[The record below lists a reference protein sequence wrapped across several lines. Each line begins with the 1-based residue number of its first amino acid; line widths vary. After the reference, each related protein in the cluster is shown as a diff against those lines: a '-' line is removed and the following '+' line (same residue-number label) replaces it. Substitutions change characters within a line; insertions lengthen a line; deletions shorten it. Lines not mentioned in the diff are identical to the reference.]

1 MKRQI
6 ICLLSFSLVSLV
18 LHAQDKW
25 DLRRCVEY
33 ALSNNISVKQQDVQA
48 RLADLSYKQSR
59 LSMYPSASLSGN
71 LAYSSGRNQNPVTYD
86 LITQGYLSSGFNLQ
100 AGVDI
105 FNWFSKKNNM
115 AGNALEAE
123 AAHASVKKLQEDIA
137 LNVAGAYLQALLS
150 KEQIKVSQLQVQ
162 QTAAQLANT
171 RKLVEA
177 GSIPELNAAQLEAQL
192 ANDSANLVT
201 AEGNTRQAMLLLKA
215 LLNLDA
221 SLPFEIETPEVATIP
236 LEDLASLQPE
246 AVYIQALANLP
257 QQKVNDLRIKA
268 AEKYVAAARG
278 SMYPSFSAFGSLG
291 TSFNNKATSIVGS
304 TPVYAPL
311 GKVSVGGTDYDVF
324 PLQPFNDYT
333 YTKIPYFSQLDQ
345 NFRQTVGLSMSVPIA
360 NGGVLRTGYERSK
373 LNLKG
378 LELQK
383 ESDNNTLKQDIYS
396 AYTDVVTS
404 MEKFNAA
411 TKTVAANQKAYD
423 FAMKRYDIGLLNTI
437 DLITTQNNL
446 FSARLQRLLAQYDYV
461 FKMKVLEFYKGQG
474 IKL

>member
-1 MKRQI
+1 
-6 ICLLSFSLVSLV
+6 
-18 LHAQDKW
+18 
-25 DLRRCVEY
+25 
-33 ALSNNISVKQQDVQA
+33 
-48 RLADLSYKQSR
+48 
-59 LSMYPSASLSGN
+59 
-71 LAYSSGRNQNPVTYD
+71 
-86 LITQGYLSSGFNLQ
+86 
-100 AGVDI
+100 
-105 FNWFSKKNNM
+105 
-115 AGNALEAE
+115 
-123 AAHASVKKLQEDIA
+123 
-137 LNVAGAYLQALLS
+137 
-150 KEQIKVSQLQVQ
+150 
-162 QTAAQLANT
+162 
-171 RKLVEA
+171 
-177 GSIPELNAAQLEAQL
+177 
-192 ANDSANLVT
+192 
-201 AEGNTRQAMLLLKA
+201 
-215 LLNLDA
+215 
-221 SLPFEIETPEVATIP
+221 
-236 LEDLASLQPE
+236 
-246 AVYIQALANLP
+246 
-257 QQKVNDLRIKA
+257 
-268 AEKYVAAARG
+268 
-278 SMYPSFSAFGSLG
+278 
-291 TSFNNKATSIVGS
+291 
-304 TPVYAPL
+304 
-311 GKVSVGGTDYDVF
+311 VGGTDYDVF

-411 TKTVAANQKAYD
+411 SKTVAANQKAYD